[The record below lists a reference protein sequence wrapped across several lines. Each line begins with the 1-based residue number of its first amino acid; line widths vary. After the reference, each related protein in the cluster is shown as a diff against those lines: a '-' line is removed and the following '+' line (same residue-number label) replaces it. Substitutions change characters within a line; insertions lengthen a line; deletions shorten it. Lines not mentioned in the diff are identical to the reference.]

1 MLRNLATS
9 SGGSRIF
16 GTPYIGL
23 PAAQI
28 ASETAGGDT
37 GPGALHNEA
46 SEPANAGKRLR
57 MVVGVWPVVGNL
69 FVAENGAVLWSGLP
83 DGVHSFGY
91 EVFADDVSA
100 GSATYTVSV
109 GVPLVVDGAVL
120 SGAGVFIPGEVSIGG
135 GVSADGAVLTG
146 AGVFVPG
153 EAAVLPNPVA
163 DGAVLNG
170 AGVFVPG
177 SAVVGATGFALLLVV
192 PGRRQLLRVRV
203 REAGVMSF
211 SPKRVGETV
220 PRGFDL
226 VRLLEAGE
234 TVAAVVFSVS
244 VLRGV
249 DAEAAAMVSGAA
261 TFAGSKVQQK
271 IVGGVAGNYYE
282 VQASVTTTAGHVYI
296 ERATLEVVA

>member
-57 MVVGVWPVVGNL
+57 MVVSVWPVVGNL

-100 GSATYTVSV
+100 GSATYTVNAGGQSV
-109 GVPLVVDGAVL
+109 TAQGATLTGAGAIAAGAVSTEQSQTVDGATLTGAGSITPGDVDAGSSINVTADGALL
-120 SGAGVFIPGEVSIGG
+120 SGAGSVVAGVVSVEQSATVDGAAMAGVGQIIPGLATSIIYARSPLGAGPKIVKPASRRPRNIGG
-135 GVSADGAVLTG
+135 S
-146 AGVFVPG
+146 
-153 EAAVLPNPVA
+153 
-163 DGAVLNG
+163 
-170 AGVFVPG
+170 
-177 SAVVGATGFALLLVV
+177 
-192 PGRRQLLRVRV
+192 RR
-203 REAGVMSF
+203 
-211 SPKRVGETV
+211 
-220 PRGFDL
+220 
-226 VRLLEAGE
+226 
-234 TVAAVVFSVS
+234 
-244 VLRGV
+244 
-249 DAEAAAMVSGAA
+249 
-261 TFAGSKVQQK
+261 
-271 IVGGVAGNYYE
+271 
-282 VQASVTTTAGHVYI
+282 
-296 ERATLEVVA
+296 